1 VAPNL
6 VRAACVQL
14 CSTDDINANLNSIAA
29 QLQACAEDGCQLVL
43 LPENATLMSADL
55 NQRQAS
61 SLSPTTSKILEWF
74 ALQAKKHQ
82 LWLITGSMLVQDEAQ
97 PNKAFNRCFVFS
109 PEGIK
114 QSHYDKM
121 HLFNADL
128 GSESWQESK
137 HISFGASPTMQ
148 TLNDPWKVGLS
159 ICYDLRFPELYRF
172 YQQHG
177 CNILTVPAA
186 FTVPTGI
193 AHWLPLL
200 QARAIENQCYVLA
213 SGQSGKHT
221 DGRTTYGHS
230 LIIDP
235 WGKVL
240 NRLEEG
246 VGFISAD
253 LSLETLTEIRQRM
266 PVLLHR
272 REL

>member
-1 VAPNL
+1 MPGVA
-6 VRAACVQL
+6 V
-14 CSTDDINANLNSIAA
+14 A
-29 QLQACAEDGCQLVL
+29 QLLSSENRDENLRALDALFSEASQKGAELLV
-43 LPENATLMSADL
+43 LPENFAFMGRNELDKLTVAEAEGTGLIQQTLSNLSRIYNIWVVAGTVPLKAPDG
-55 NQRQAS
+55 RVWAS
-61 SLSPTTSKILEWF
+61 SL
-74 ALQAKKHQ
+74 
-82 LWLITGSMLVQDEAQ
+82 
-97 PNKAFNRCFVFS
+97 VFDAN
-109 PEGIK
+109 GR
-114 QSHYDKM
+114 QVARYDKM
-121 HLFNADL
+121 HLFDADL

-137 HISFGASPTMQ
+137 YISFGASPTMQ

-159 ICYDLRFPELYRF
+159 ICYDLRFPELYSF
-172 YQQHG
+172 YQQQG

-213 SGQSGKHT
+213 AGQSGEHN

-240 NRLEEG
+240 NCLEEG
-246 VGFISAD
+246 EGYISAD
-253 LSLETLTEIRQRM
+253 LSLETLTKIRQRM

-272 REL
+272 REI